1 MWIVTAICAYLI
13 GSIPFGYLVGK
24 SKGIDIRQHGSGN
37 VGFTNVWR
45 TLGIGYGL
53 VVLLCDGWKGWMGGF
68 LGFQLAGEAGALI
81 GGFMAVMGH
90 MFSCFLKFKGGKGIA
105 TGGGVLLFM
114 SPITLAI
121 LLAEVALVCLITR
134 YMSLASILAAWLAPL
149 LLYFFGAPNS
159 YVIGIGVAAMVV
171 IFRHVPNIKRLMN
184 GTENK
189 LGQKKKTEPE
199 QETESSKA
207 EGSSGK

>member
-1 MWIVTAICAYLI
+1 MWILTAVIGYLL
-13 GSIPFGYLVGK
+13 GSIPFGYVVGK
-24 SKGIDIRQHGSGN
+24 AKGIDIRQHGSGN

-45 TLGIGYGL
+45 TLGIQYGL
-53 VVLLCDGWKGWMGGF
+53 IVLLGDGWKGWMSAFFGYM
-68 LGFQLAGEAGALI
+68 LAGESGVLI
-81 GGFMAVMGH
+81 GSFMAVMGH

-121 LLAEVALVCLITR
+121 LLTEVALVCLITR
-134 YMSLASILAAWLAPL
+134 YMSLASILAAWLAPV
-149 LLYFFGAPNS
+149 LLYYFGAPNS

-171 IFRHVPNIKRLMN
+171 IIRHIPNIKRLMN

-189 LGQKKKTEPE
+189 LGHKKKPE
-199 QETESSKA
+199 ASA
-207 EGSSGK
+207 EGSTEQ

>member
-1 MWIVTAICAYLI
+1 MWILTAVIGYLL
-13 GSIPFGYLVGK
+13 GSIPFGYVVGK
-24 SKGIDIRQHGSGN
+24 TKGIDIRQHGSGN

-45 TLGIGYGL
+45 TLGIQYGL
-53 VVLLCDGWKGWMGGF
+53 IVLLGDGWKGWMSAFFGYM
-68 LGFQLAGEAGALI
+68 LAGESGVLI

-121 LLAEVALVCLITR
+121 LLTEVALVCLITR
-134 YMSLASILAAWLAPL
+134 YMSLASILAAWLAPI
-149 LLYFFGAPNS
+149 LLYYFGAPNS

-171 IFRHVPNIKRLMN
+171 IIRHIPNIKRLMN

-189 LGQKKKTEPE
+189 LGQKKKPE
-199 QETESSKA
+199 ASA
-207 EGSSGK
+207 EGSTENE

>member
-1 MWIVTAICAYLI
+1 MWIIAAVIGYLL
-13 GSIPFGYLVGK
+13 GSIPFGYMVGK
-24 SKGIDIRQHGSGN
+24 AKGIDIRQHGSGN

-45 TLGIGYGL
+45 TLGIKYGL
-53 VVLLCDGWKGWMGGF
+53 VVLICDGWKGWMSAF
-68 LGFQLAGEAGALI
+68 AGFQLAGETGVLL
-81 GGFMAVMGH
+81 GGLLAVLGH
-90 MFSCFLKFKGGKGIA
+90 MFSCFLGFKGGKGIA

-121 LLAEVALVCLITR
+121 LLTEVAIVCFVTR

-159 YVIGIGVAAMVV
+159 YVIGIGVAALVV
-171 IFRHVPNIKRLMN
+171 IFRHIPNIKRLMK

-189 LGQKKKTEPE
+189 LGQKKKPE
-199 QETESSKA
+199 ATA
-207 EGSSGK
+207 EGSMNHE

>member
-1 MWIVTAICAYLI
+1 MWILAAAFGYLL
-13 GSIPFGYLVGK
+13 GSIPFGYIVGK
-24 SKGIDIRQHGSGN
+24 AKGIDIRKHGSGN

-45 TLGIGYGL
+45 TLGISYGL
-53 VVLLCDGWKGWMGGF
+53 IVLICDGWKGWMGAF
-68 LGFQLAGEAGALI
+68 LGFQLAGEAGVLI

-121 LLAEVALVCLITR
+121 LLTEVALVCLITR
-134 YMSLASILAAWLAPL
+134 YMSLASILAAWLAPI
-149 LLYFFGAPNS
+149 LLYYFDAPNS
-159 YVIGIGVAAMVV
+159 YVIGIGIAAVVV
-171 IFRHVPNIKRLMN
+171 ICRHIPNIKRLMK

-189 LGQKKKTEPE
+189 LGQKKKPE
-199 QETESSKA
+199 APA
-207 EGSSGK
+207 EGSMKHE

>member
-1 MWIVTAICAYLI
+1 MWIVAAVIGYLL
-13 GSIPFGYLVGK
+13 GSIPFGYMVGK
-24 SKGIDIRQHGSGN
+24 AKGIDIRQHGSGN

-45 TLGIGYGL
+45 TLGIKYGL
-53 VVLLCDGWKGWMGGF
+53 VVLICDGWKGWMSAF
-68 LGFQLAGEAGALI
+68 AGFQLAGETGVLL
-81 GGFMAVMGH
+81 GGLMAVMGH
-90 MFSCFLKFKGGKGIA
+90 MFSCFLGFKGGKGIA

-121 LLAEVALVCLITR
+121 LLTEVALVCFITR

-159 YVIGIGVAAMVV
+159 YVIGICVAAAVV
-171 IFRHVPNIKRLMN
+171 IFRHIPNIKRLMN

-189 LGQKKKTEPE
+189 LGQKKKPE
-199 QETESSKA
+199 ADA
-207 EGSSGK
+207 EGSMNHE

>member
-1 MWIVTAICAYLI
+1 MWILTAVIGYLL
-13 GSIPFGYLVGK
+13 GSIPFGYVVGK
-24 SKGIDIRQHGSGN
+24 AKGIDIRQHGSGN

-45 TLGIGYGL
+45 TLGIHYGL
-53 VVLLCDGWKGWMGGF
+53 IVLLGDGWKGWMSAFFGYM
-68 LGFQLAGEAGALI
+68 LAGESGVLI

-121 LLAEVALVCLITR
+121 LLTEVAIVCLITR
-134 YMSLASILAAWLAPL
+134 YMSLASILAAWLAPI
-149 LLYFFGAPNS
+149 LLYYFGAPNS

-171 IFRHVPNIKRLMN
+171 IIRHIPNIKRLMN

-189 LGQKKKTEPE
+189 LGQKKKPE
-199 QETESSKA
+199 ASA
-207 EGSSGK
+207 EGSTEK